1 MRACRL
7 QRTTVAVVMLAAAAA
22 ARAQEPALSSPPA
35 PDLRRLCETIS
46 MNPADG
52 KELAR
57 RSECVLSGVLPSTD
71 RIAEARML
79 AKAALAAGEPS
90 GGLML
95 YLVFQAD
102 PRNQFVHAGQA
113 DPQAYRRLAA
123 RSLQQRQEQVEAI
136 EGLGFAAGHNH
147 AAAGVLLATYFHD
160 TVAPRNVQ
168 RTGAMAALLLRNG
181 ERTPVVERFAH
192 EADAV
197 VKVGADT
204 HASVRGFMETYSQAM
219 GVVRSAYS
227 AQAGAGRTCEGPQ
240 LKSVSAGDIHGAQ
253 YLPLQGNMVR
263 DSYLVQG
270 DWTESWTFQ
279 ACDQEIPVK
288 VSFGADGWGGT
299 TSSVR
304 FNKGD

>member
-7 QRTTVAVVMLAAAAA
+7 LRTTVPAVMFAAVA
-22 ARAQEPALSSPPA
+22 ARAESPAPSSPPG
-35 PDLRRLCETIS
+35 PDLHRLCETIS

-102 PRNQFVHAGQA
+102 PRNQFARGGQA

-123 RSLQQRQEQVEAI
+123 RSLPQRQEQVEAI
-136 EGLGFAAGHNH
+136 EGLGFAAGRNH

-168 RTGAMAALLLRNG
+168 RTGAMTALLLRNG
-181 ERTPVVERFAH
+181 ERTPLVERFAH
-192 EADAV
+192 EADAIV
-197 VKVGADT
+197 QVGAGT
-204 HASVRGFMETYSQAM
+204 QASVRGFMETYRQAVD
-219 GVVRSAYS
+219 VVRSAYAS
-227 AQAGAGRTCEGPQ
+227 QAGAGRTCDAPQ
-240 LKSVSAGDIHGAQ
+240 LTSVRAGAIQGAQ

-270 DWTESWTFQ
+270 DWSESWTFR
-279 ACDQEIPVK
+279 ACDREIPVK
-288 VSFGADGWGGT
+288 VGFAADGWGGT
-299 TSSVR
+299 TSSVHID
-304 FNKGD
+304 KGD

>member
-1 MRACRL
+1 MRASRL
-7 QRTTVAVVMLAAAAA
+7 LRTAVPALMLAAAA
-22 ARAQEPALSSPPA
+22 ARAQEPAPSSPPG
-35 PDLRRLCETIS
+35 PDLRRLCETVS

-57 RSECVLSGVLPSTD
+57 RSECVLSGVLPSND

-102 PRNQFVHAGQA
+102 PRNQFVRSGQP
-113 DPQAYRRLAA
+113 DPRAYRRLAA

-136 EGLGFAAGHNH
+136 EGLGFAAGRNH

-168 RTGAMAALLLRNG
+168 RTGAMTALLLRNG
-181 ERTPVVERFAH
+181 QRTPLVERFAH
-192 EADAV
+192 EADAIV
-197 VKVGADT
+197 RVGAGT
-204 HASVRGFMETYSQAM
+204 HASVRGFMETYRQA
-219 GVVRSAYS
+219 VDVARSAYAS
-227 AQAGAGRTCEGPQ
+227 QAGAGQTCDAPE
-240 LKSVSAGDIHGAQ
+240 LKSVSAGEIRGAQ
-253 YLPLQGNMVR
+253 YLPLQGTMVR

-270 DWTESWTFQ
+270 DWTESWTFR
-279 ACDQEIPVK
+279 ACGQEIPVK
-288 VSFGADGWGGT
+288 VGFTADGWGGT
-299 TSSVR
+299 TSSVHI
-304 FNKGD
+304 NKAD

>member
-7 QRTTVAVVMLAAAAA
+7 LRTIAPAVMLAAAAA
-22 ARAQEPALSSPPA
+22 RAEAPAPSSPPG
-35 PDLRRLCETIS
+35 PDLRGLCETVS

-102 PRNQFVHAGQA
+102 PSNQFVRGGQA

-136 EGLGFAAGHNH
+136 EGLGFAAGRNH
-147 AAAGVLLATYFHD
+147 AAAGVLLASYFHD

-168 RTGAMAALLLRNG
+168 RTGAMTALLLRNG
-181 ERTPVVERFAH
+181 ERTPLVERFAH
-192 EADAV
+192 EADAIV
-197 VKVGADT
+197 RVDPGT
-204 HASVRGFMETYSQAM
+204 QASVRGFMETYRQAVD
-219 GVVRSAYS
+219 VVRSAYAS
-227 AQAGAGRTCEGPQ
+227 QAGAGRTCAAPQ
-240 LKSVSAGDIHGAQ
+240 LTSVSAGEIQGAQ

-279 ACDQEIPVK
+279 ACGQEIPVK
-288 VSFGADGWGGT
+288 VGFAADGWGGT
-299 TSSVR
+299 TSSVHI
-304 FNKGD
+304 NQGD

>member
-1 MRACRL
+1 MRASRL
-7 QRTTVAVVMLAAAAA
+7 LRTAVPALMFAAAA
-22 ARAQEPALSSPPA
+22 ARAQAPAPSPPPA
-35 PDLRRLCETIS
+35 PDLRRLCETVS

-102 PRNQFVHAGQA
+102 PRNQFMRGGQP

-136 EGLGFAAGHNH
+136 EGLGFAAGRNH

-168 RTGAMAALLLRNG
+168 RTGAMTALLLRNG

-192 EADAV
+192 EADAIV
-197 VKVGADT
+197 RAGAGT
-204 HASVRGFMETYSQAM
+204 QASVRGFMETYRQAV
-219 GVVRSAYS
+219 GAVRSAYAS
-227 AQAGAGRTCEGPQ
+227 QAGAERTCEAPE
-240 LKSVSAGDIHGAQ
+240 LKSVSAGEIQRAQ

-263 DSYLVQG
+263 DSYLMEG
-270 DWTESWTFQ
+270 DWTESWIFQ
-279 ACDQEIPVK
+279 ACDREIPVQ
-288 VSFGADGWGGT
+288 VGFAADGWGGS
-299 TSSVR
+299 TSSVHI
-304 FNKGD
+304 NKAD

>member
-1 MRACRL
+1 MRASRL
-7 QRTTVAVVMLAAAAA
+7 LRTTVAALMLAAAA
-22 ARAQEPALSSPPA
+22 ARAQAPAPASPPGS
-35 PDLRRLCETIS
+35 DLRRLCETIS

-102 PRNQFVHAGQA
+102 PRNQFVRGGQA

-136 EGLGFAAGHNH
+136 EGLGFAAGRNH

-168 RTGAMAALLLRNG
+168 RTGAITALLLRNG

-192 EADAV
+192 EADAIV
-197 VKVGADT
+197 QGRRRHAGFGPWLHGDLPASHGRRAQRVRITSRRGPDMRRAATEIGERRRDSGRAIPAPARQHGA
-204 HASVRGFMETYSQAM
+204 GQLP
-219 GVVRSAYS
+219 
-227 AQAGAGRTCEGPQ
+227 GAGRLDGVLDLPGLRPGDPGEGR
-240 LKSVSAGDIHGAQ
+240 LRRRRLGRS
-253 YLPLQGNMVR
+253 
-263 DSYLVQG
+263 
-270 DWTESWTFQ
+270 
-279 ACDQEIPVK
+279 
-288 VSFGADGWGGT
+288 

-304 FNKGD
+304 FNQR

>member
-1 MRACRL
+1 MRASRL
-7 QRTTVAVVMLAAAAA
+7 LRTAVPALMFAAAA
-22 ARAQEPALSSPPA
+22 ARAEAPAPSSPSG

-95 YLVFQAD
+95 YLAFQAD
-102 PRNQFVHAGQA
+102 PRNQFVRDGQA

-136 EGLGFAAGHNH
+136 EGLGFAAGRNH

-168 RTGAMAALLLRNG
+168 RTGAMTALLLRNG
-181 ERTPVVERFAH
+181 ERTALVERFAR
-192 EADAV
+192 EADAIV
-197 VKVGADT
+197 RVGAGT
-204 HASVRGFMETYSQAM
+204 HASVRGFMETYRQAAD
-219 GVVRSAYS
+219 VVRSAYAS
-227 AQAGAGRTCEGPQ
+227 QAGAGRTCDTPQ
-240 LKSVSAGDIHGAQ
+240 LKSVSAGEIQRAQ

-270 DWTESWTFQ
+270 KWTESWTFQ
-279 ACDQEIPVK
+279 ACDQPIPVK
-288 VSFGADGWGGT
+288 VAFAADGWGGT
-299 TSSVR
+299 TSSVTLD
-304 FNKGD
+304 KVD